1 MDALEDWSQSSLLGE
16 QERAILEY
24 AEAMT
29 DNHKHVT
36 GVMVERLRVWF
47 SEDAIVELTGLIA
60 FQRLSSKFNCTL
72 DMPPQVFLAGPK
84 VEE

>member
-1 MDALEDWSQSSLLGE
+1 VDVLEDWSQSSLLFE
-16 QERAILEY
+16 QERAVLEY

-36 GVMVERLRVWF
+36 GGMVEGLRVWF

-60 FQRLSSKFNCTL
+60 FQRLSSKFNCIL
-72 DMPPQVFLAGPK
+72 DMLPQVFLAGRK
-84 VEE
+84 VRE